1 MVSFAFSAPTAV
13 ERVPETSSVV
23 GHGGE
28 QDEVLVR
35 LAARMKANVA
45 TGDRRRHIFKK
56 YADCFTGMEA
66 VDWMLEQMEAKSIAE
81 AVRKG
86 QGLLS
91 SHYIEKVDKE
101 LKFEYSKKRFYR
113 FTPTTPEYVTAHPDA
128 PLPSASL
135 DLPLSA
141 ASRKRALAAILG
153 GFVADAA
160 STSLNGVSRPEKTI
174 PNLLRLDFDPA
185 FCGLY
190 DSVSGGKTASGSGP
204 STANGSASKVRMESS
219 TGFEAR
225 MILQCIARRGTLH
238 GSQLA
243 KDAYWAFKNDHRL
256 LSTSSRAF
264 LKRIH
269 NGKSWPNCAVKC
281 RSIDVIALLPV
292 VVALYAGT
300 NSLFTKVDE
309 LVKVFYAGQRVRDA
323 ALVGAFI
330 LEQVILGAS
339 VLQAMRM
346 SIRTERL
353 TVKQRKMIF
362 KAFTKSQLPSYEAI
376 QKFGNRGS
384 LPRGF
389 YAVLQPLFV
398 LSDYPTAVRE
408 NIIGG
413 GRTCRRAMF
422 IGACFA
428 AQDGLEAIPD
438 GWVQKTQYYDVLETD
453 AKALVSQ
460 REVQPSALETP
471 SDADADVAPR
481 ASLNI
486 PYVSSA
492 DYSATTPTSR
502 SSLSGP
508 SRTPAPLRP
517 SLSGPH
523 RTPLAA
529 PQRQP
534 YQHIRAN
541 STSSQPQYRGRSGSF
556 ESSSSSPR
564 SVASNYSYAS
574 GTTTGSSVRSVIDL
588 GDMDMFYQSG
598 GGSYGSAST
607 PRDSDKRLSFEM
619 HKFFQQYGQ
628 HTSET
633 GGRMSGSGNDSFVHS
648 GASTV
653 RLSSASGGDMNPF
666 FQRASSLGVAGAR
679 RHSERPMYSHSN
691 SYSGIGSS
699 NLARASDGNVFYQS
713 SGFPQASR
721 ASSVRASDPH
731 AFYQPTGYESE
742 HDDDDVVLA
751 HRVSLDQDQ
760 RVSIHAIL

>member
-1 MVSFAFSAPTAV
+1 MGFGFTPV
-13 ERVPETSSVV
+13 ERVPEASDAANER
-23 GHGGE
+23 GGGAE
-28 QDEVLVR
+28 QDEALAR

-45 TGDRRRHIFKK
+45 TGARRRHIFKK

-86 QGLLS
+86 QALLAARFL
-91 SHYIEKVDKE
+91 EKVDKE
-101 LKFEYSKKRFYR
+101 LKFEYSKKRFFR
-113 FTPTTPEYVTAHPDA
+113 FSAATPEFVSADHSIDR
-128 PLPSASL
+128 PLPAASL

-141 ASRKRALAAILG
+141 ASRKRALAALLG
-153 GFVADAA
+153 GFVAAAA

-190 DSVSGGKTASGSGP
+190 DSMGGGSGSSG
-204 STANGSASKVRMESS
+204 TKGSNKTRMESS
-219 TGFEAR
+219 TGFETR
-225 MILQCIARRGTLH
+225 MVLQSVARRGQLH

-243 KDAYWAFKNDHRL
+243 KDAYWAFKNDPRL
-256 LSTSSRAF
+256 LSSAARAF

-269 NGKSWPNCAVKC
+269 AGKSWPNCAVNC
-281 RSIDVIALLPV
+281 RSIDVIALVPV

-323 ALVGAFI
+323 ALVSAFI
-330 LEQVILGAS
+330 LEQVVLGAS

-376 QKFGNRGS
+376 QKFGNKGS

-389 YAVLQPLFV
+389 FAVLQPLFV

-428 AQDGLEAIPD
+428 AQDGLEAIPA
-438 GWVQKTQYYDVLETD
+438 GWIEKTQYYESIEVD
-453 AKALVSQ
+453 AKALISQ
-460 REVQPSALETP
+460 REVQPPAAALALD
-471 SDADADVAPR
+471 SDEDVAPR
-481 ASLNI
+481 SSL
-486 PYVSSA
+486 SA
-492 DYSATTPTSR
+492 GSYTRTSRGSLSAPR
-502 SSLSGP
+502 SSLSGGSGSGGLRASLSYRP
-508 SRTPAPLRP
+508 PLPAPR
-517 SLSGPH
+517 
-523 RTPLAA
+523 
-529 PQRQP
+529 
-534 YQHIRAN
+534 QHIRAN
-541 STSSQPQYRGRSGSF
+541 PPATPQQHRHRSGSF

-564 SVASNYSYAS
+564 SVASNYSYGSA
-574 GTTTGSSVRSVIDL
+574 TTTGSSVRSVIDL
-588 GDMDMFYQSG
+588 GDMDMFYQSAYG
-598 GGSYGSAST
+598 AGGSDI
-607 PRDSDKRLSFEM
+607 RDSDKRLSLEM
-619 HKFFQQYGQ
+619 HKFFQQYGNQ
-628 HTSET
+628 RLSV
-633 GGRMSGSGNDSFVHS
+633 GGDNDSFAHS
-648 GASTV
+648 GTSTV
-653 RLSSASGGDMNPF
+653 RLSSSDMNPMRASDLNPF
-666 FQRASSLGVAGAR
+666 FQRTSSLSGGAAR
-679 RHSERPMYSHSN
+679 RHSERAMYSQN
-691 SYSGIGSS
+691 GYMIGGGGAM
-699 NLARASDGNVFYQS
+699 ARASDGGVFYQS

-721 ASSVRASDPH
+721 TSSVRASDPH
-731 AFYQPTGYESE
+731 PFYQHQPTSYES
-742 HDDDDVVLA
+742 DDGDDDVVLA